1 MWISQERLFHLTI
14 ANLQY
19 VCRLLPLKRHVL
31 FLYDINRI
39 DVVMVNV
46 LASSAVDRGFK
57 YRPCRTKDYQL
68 CCFSAKYTA
77 LRRKSK
83 VGRLEIGIMYP
94 SWATYLCTD
103 CSFSELAL
111 YKSN

>member
-1 MWISQERLFHLTI
+1 MSLREQVNFQCDDKEVSLVLD
-14 ANLQY
+14 Y

-57 YRPCRTKDYQL
+57 
-68 CCFSAKYTA
+68 
-77 LRRKSK
+77 
-83 VGRLEIGIMYP
+83 
-94 SWATYLCTD
+94 
-103 CSFSELAL
+103 
-111 YKSN
+111 